1 MLLAILLFDVFTS
14 DAYNNWRTRQMLLKE
29 EARIEKEQR
38 AREKKEEEER
48 REVERIQREAA
59 ILREKLAKLE
69 KRPRP
74 LSLPLPSHLHIPLT
88 NMQAEMPPLASEEGS
103 QGGSQEGVYWHPI
116 PPYPKIFHVDR
127 VDRVD

>member
-14 DAYNNWRTRQMLLKE
+14 DAYNSWRTRQLLLKE

-74 LSLPLPSHLHIPLT
+74 LSLPLPAHLHNIPLT
-88 NMQAEMPPLASEEGS
+88 NLQAEMPPLASEECS
-103 QGGSQEGVYWHPI
+103 QGGSQEAAY
-116 PPYPKIFHVDR
+116 
-127 VDRVD
+127 